1 MKKLKGIDQNIM
13 NKCLNCFMEY
23 EEDTIVCPYCYKI
36 YCDKD
41 QYNNIKEGEENVTI
55 EQSSF
60 N

>member
-1 MKKLKGIDQNIM
+1 M

-23 EEDTIVCPYCYKI
+23 EEDTIVCPYCHKI